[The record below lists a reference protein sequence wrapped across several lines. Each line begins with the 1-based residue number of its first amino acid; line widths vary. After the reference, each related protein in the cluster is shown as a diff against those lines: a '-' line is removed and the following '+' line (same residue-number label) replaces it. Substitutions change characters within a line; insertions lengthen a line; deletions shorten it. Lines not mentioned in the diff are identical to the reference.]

1 VSDPLGRV
9 TNVAGGVV
17 EATGELPRI
26 LGRATDFA
34 RRALQNPVGA
44 GHTIIT
50 SAWAT
55 ASDVADSVGSTV
67 RAAVPGSGAL
77 VDMFSA
83 APGDVD
89 TIRKLLLGTRND
101 STIWTGTAG
110 RDKGVAWS
118 EPVSLAEVKAVAKA
132 NGCTVN
138 DVLVASVAGTLH
150 DYLEAHDARCSSVT
164 FMVPVNLKPIDLS
177 LPDDL
182 GNEFALVQLE
192 LPTDQPDA
200 RQVLA
205 VVKRRMDRIKHG
217 HEAGVAFRLQ
227 EAISG
232 LNRDLYEASVD
243 LFTNRTL
250 GTLTNVPGPPMP
262 VYLAGSKVEAM
273 AGWAPVSGNQPMSF
287 TIYSYDGKVT
297 VGIACDKDLVP
308 DHETIVDGFA
318 VVFDRLLATTPGVT
332 R

>member
-1 VSDPLGRV
+1 M
-9 TNVAGGVV
+9 
-17 EATGELPRI
+17 
-26 LGRATDFA
+26 
-34 RRALQNPVGA
+34 
-44 GHTIIT
+44 
-50 SAWAT
+50 
-55 ASDVADSVGSTV
+55 GSTV

-101 STIWTGTAG
+101 STLWTGTAG
-110 RDKGVAWS
+110 HDKGVAWS

-138 DVLVASVAGTLH
+138 DVLVTSVAGTLH

-177 LPDDL
+177 LPDNL

-227 EAISG
+227 EAIAG
-232 LNRDLYEASVD
+232 LNRGLYEASVD

-262 VYLAGSKVEAM
+262 VYLAGSKVEGM

-297 VGIACDKDLVP
+297 VGIACDKSLVP
-308 DHETIVDGFA
+308 DHETVVDGFA
-318 VVFDRLLATTPGVT
+318 VAFDRLLAATPGVT